1 MKPNNNLEV
10 IDKLYCY
17 ICVRAGYAIEIFFT
31 FLVSYFYFKG
41 PNKSLLFIQSIYIY
55 INEEL
60 VFMMMENI

>member
-10 IDKLYCY
+10 MINYIV

-41 PNKSLLFIQSIYIY
+41 PNKSLLFIQSIYI
-55 INEEL
+55 NEEL
-60 VFMMMENI
+60 VFMMENI